1 MTARARQGGVVLAS
15 NLAFVLAM
23 TAAALAAGNVAA
35 LEQQMARNLRDGEL
49 RFAAAE
55 SAIAA
60 AMAGKFNAG
69 VGRTVSIGGTTVSIT
84 HQFEPVDCDGD
95 EEVDTG
101 IGRHHFNIAAGGIHQ
116 GIAFCAAQ
124 DFSGDLS
131 GASRTYWRR
140 DGG

>member
-1 MTARARQGGVVLAS
+1 MTMRARQSGVVLAS

-35 LEQQMARNLRDGEL
+35 LEQQMARNLSDGERRL
-49 RFAAAE
+49 AASE

-60 AMAGKFNAG
+60 VMAGKFNAG
-69 VGRTVSIGGTTVSIT
+69 VGRTVSLGGTTVTIT
-84 HQFEPVDCDGD
+84 YQFEPVDCDGD
-95 EEVDTG
+95 DEVDTG

-124 DFSGDLS
+124 NFSGDLS
-131 GASRTYWRR
+131 GATRTYWRQ
-140 DGG
+140 DGV

>member
-1 MTARARQGGVVLAS
+1 VTARARQSGVVLAS

-35 LEQQMARNLRDGEL
+35 LEQQMARNLRDAEL
-49 RFAAAE
+49 RLAAAE

-60 AMAGKFNAG
+60 AMAGTFTAG
-69 VGRTVSIGGTTVSIT
+69 AGRSVSIGGTAVTIT
-84 HQFEPVDCDGD
+84 YQFEPVDCDGD
-95 EEVDTG
+95 GEVDTG

-124 DFSGDLS
+124 NFSGGLS
-131 GASRTYWRR
+131 GASRTYWRQ

>member
-1 MTARARQGGVVLAS
+1 MRARQSGVVLAS

-35 LEQQMARNLRDGEL
+35 LEQQMARNLRDAEL
-49 RFAAAE
+49 RLAAAE

-60 AMAGKFNAG
+60 VMAGAFTAG
-69 VGRTVSIGGTTVSIT
+69 AGHTVSVNGTSVTVT
-84 HQFEPVDCDGD
+84 HQFELVDCDGD
-95 EEVDTG
+95 DEVDTG

-124 DFSGDLS
+124 NFSGNLS
-131 GASRTYWRR
+131 GATRTYWRQ
-140 DGG
+140 DGA

>member
-1 MTARARQGGVVLAS
+1 MTRRARQSGVVLAS

-35 LEQQMARNLRDGEL
+35 LEQQMARNLSDGERRL
-49 RFAAAE
+49 AASE

-69 VGRTVSIGGTTVSIT
+69 VGRTVAVGGTTVTIT
-84 HQFEPVDCDGD
+84 YQFEPVDCDGD
-95 EEVDTG
+95 DEVDTG

-124 DFSGDLS
+124 NFSGDLS
-131 GASRTYWRR
+131 GASRTYWRQ
-140 DGG
+140 DGV